1 MPTIIES
8 LVVQLGLD
16 PANYVKKSKEIE
28 KSSKQTEK
36 SIKDVT
42 VASRDTTKGFNE
54 AASSAAGFLAVIG
67 GSFALKALVTDF
79 ATTNSA
85 IARFSQNIGQ
95 SATTVSAWGNAA
107 ELVGGSASGL
117 QASMQSL
124 SATQSNFVSEGN
136 MGVIRYFSRFGV
148 ALFDAGMK
156 ARSADAIYMDLA
168 KAMEGQIGSGA
179 LSRPQANNWLLKMG
193 MDQGTA
199 NLILEGSKALSEAI
213 KKQKEYNALTPEQAA
228 QAVKL
233 NNSIIELKQ
242 NFKAFGRVIIGE
254 AQPILDF
261 MNKFAD
267 WLNKS
272 DTSTKN
278 LVLGFGALGTVLT
291 TIGASKVGLALLGRG
306 IGVGGGAGVAEGVGA
321 AVASGGFHGFGT
333 GAATA
338 SSAEAGATVGG
349 GTVIAGTAAAIGAG
363 YAITHRDQW
372 FPATEAF
379 LRDQYPD
386 NTPRSSTSKDTLS
399 ADNRGWW
406 KKSWDKV
413 FNKAYNTM
421 PMSGNEIH
429 NLAQANSSY
438 APVKTSA
445 TKEYMMNYLAG
456 SGLPKKD
463 AAAVAANLWLESAG
477 KSNQPQIGGGEGYG
491 LAQWGKKRQADFKA
505 WSGHDIHG
513 SSVDD
518 QLNFVIFELT
528 KGKLK
533 AVGDELK
540 NHPTAYG
547 TSAVV
552 SRYYESPANADA
564 NAAQRGALAQLMLG
578 VPGASANSSMAS
590 SVPTGAGSSSTS
602 TVNIHELK
610 VYSAA
615 HDAPGIAA
623 DIRQQLHN
631 QLVFQAGTGL

>member
-1 MPTIIES
+1 MPTIIDS

-16 PANYVKKSKEIE
+16 PAQYVKKSKEIE

-67 GSFALKALVTDF
+67 GSFALKALITDF

-117 QASMQSL
+117 QASMQAL
-124 SATQSNFVSEGN
+124 SATQSNFVLKGETG
-136 MGVIRYFSRFGV
+136 MIPFFSRMGV

-168 KAMEGQIGSGA
+168 KSMEERIGKGTM
-179 LSRPQANNWLLKMG
+179 SRPQANNYLLQMG
-193 MDQGTA
+193 MDQGTV
-199 NLILEGSKALSEAI
+199 NLILGGSKALAEAI
-213 KKQKEYNALTPEQAA
+213 KKQKEYNALTAEQAA

-242 NFKAFGRVIIGE
+242 NFEAFGRVSIGE
-254 AQPILDF
+254 AQPVLDF

-291 TIGASKVGLALLGRG
+291 TVGASKIGLSLLGRG
-306 IGVGGGAGVAEGVGA
+306 LGLGAGAAAAEGAGIA
-321 AVASGGFHGFGT
+321 AAGT
-333 GAATA
+333 GAGAMVGVVVPLAVAAGLAYIA
-338 SSAEAGATVGG
+338 SSHDAADTVRKILGMPEKVEPGKWGDWITENWMPHREVKALHPGPSRPSFMSDSNFMGRMHSGG
-349 GTVIAGTAAAIGAG
+349 
-363 YAITHRDQW
+363 
-372 FPATEAF
+372 
-379 LRDQYPD
+379 
-386 NTPRSSTSKDTLS
+386 
-399 ADNRGWW
+399 
-406 KKSWDKV
+406 
-413 FNKAYNTM
+413 
-421 PMSGNEIH
+421 
-429 NLAQANSSY
+429 
-438 APVKTSA
+438 KTSA
-445 TKEYMMNYLAG
+445 TKEYMMNYLAER
-456 SGLPKKD
+456 GLPKKD
-463 AAAVAANLWLESAG
+463 AAAISANLWLESAG

-491 LAQWGKKRQADFKA
+491 LAQWGNKRQADFKA
-505 WSGHDIHG
+505 WSGRDIHG
-513 SSVDD
+513 SNVDE

-564 NAAQRGALAQLMLG
+564 NAAQRGALAKLMLG
-578 VPGASANSSMAS
+578 VPGASANSAMAS

-602 TVNIHELK
+602 TVTIHELK

-623 DIRQQLHN
+623 DIRQQLHS

>member
-1 MPTIIES
+1 MPTIIDS

-117 QASMQSL
+117 QASMQAL
-124 SATQSNFVSEGN
+124 SATQSNFVLKGETG
-136 MGVIRYFSRFGV
+136 MIPFFSRMGV

-168 KAMEGQIGSGA
+168 KSMEERIGKGTM
-179 LSRPQANNWLLKMG
+179 SRPQANNYLLQMG
-193 MDQGTA
+193 IDQGTV
-199 NLILEGSKALSEAI
+199 NLILGGSKALSEAI
-213 KKQKEYNALTPEQAA
+213 KKQKEYNALTAEQAA

-242 NFKAFGRVIIGE
+242 NFESFGRVVIGE

-291 TIGASKVGLALLGRG
+291 TIGASKIGLALLGRG
-306 IGVGGGAGVAEGVGA
+306 IGVGAGVGVAEGVGA
-321 AVASGGFHGFGT
+321 AVASGGFHGFAT
-333 GAATA
+333 GATTA

-372 FPATEAF
+372 FPEVEAF
-379 LRDQYPD
+379 LRDLHPD
-386 NTPRSSTSKDTLS
+386 TTPRGSASKDTFS

-406 KKSWDKV
+406 KKSWDKI
-413 FNKAYNTM
+413 FNKVYDLM
-421 PMSGNEIH
+421 PMSGHEIH
-429 NLAQANSSY
+429 VLAEASSG
-438 APVKTSA
+438 PVKTSA
-445 TKEYMMNYLAG
+445 TKEYMMQYLIG
-456 SGLPKKD
+456 SGKSREE
-463 AAAVAANLWLESAG
+463 AAAIVANTWSESSGKANITNPNG
-477 KSNQPQIGGGEGYG
+477 INYG
-491 LAQWGKKRQADFKA
+491 LAQWGKPRQDDFKK
-505 WSGHDIHG
+505 WSGKDIHG
-513 SSVDD
+513 SSVDE
-518 QLNFVIFELT
+518 QLNFLMYELSQ
-528 KGKLK
+528 GKYK
-533 AVGDELK
+533 KVGDELG
-540 NHPTAYG
+540 NHATGYG
-547 TSAVV
+547 KAAVLA
-552 SRYYESPANADA
+552 RYYENPGNNDA
-564 NAAQRGALAQLMLG
+564 VAAQRGALAQLMLG
-578 VPGASANSSMAS
+578 VPGASANSAMAS

-615 HDAPGIAA
+615 SDAPGIAA
-623 DIRQQLHN
+623 DIRQQLHS

>member
-1 MPTIIES
+1 MPTIIDS
-8 LVVQLGLD
+8 LIVQLGLD
-16 PANYVKKSKEIE
+16 SDQYVKKSKEVE

-36 SIKDVT
+36 TLKNIT
-42 VASRDTTKGFNE
+42 VASKDTSKGFNE

-85 IARFSQNIGQ
+85 ITRFSQNIGQ

-107 ELVGGSASGL
+107 ELVGGSAGGL
-117 QASMQSL
+117 QASMQAL
-124 SATQSNFVSEGN
+124 STTQSNFVLKGETG
-136 MGVIRYFSRFGV
+136 MIPFFSRMGV
-148 ALFDAGMK
+148 ALFDASMN

-168 KAMEGQIGSGA
+168 KAMEERIGKGA
-179 LSRPQANNWLLKMG
+179 ISRPQANNYLLQMG
-193 MDQGTA
+193 MDQGTV
-199 NLILEGSKALSEAI
+199 NLILQGSKALAEEI
-213 KKQKEYNALTPEQAA
+213 KKQKEYNALTKEQAE

-233 NNSIIELKQ
+233 NNSIVELKQ
-242 NFKAFGRVIIGE
+242 NFEAFGRVIIGE
-254 AQPILDF
+254 AQPVLDF
-261 MNKFAD
+261 LNKFAD
-267 WLNKS
+267 CLNRS

-278 LVLGFGALGTVLT
+278 LVIGFGAIGTVLT
-291 TIGASKVGLALLGRG
+291 TIGASKVGLALLGSG
-306 IGVGGGAGVAEGVGA
+306 IGIGAGVGVAEGAGA
-321 AVASGGFHGFGT
+321 AVASGGFHGFAT

-338 SSAEAGATVGG
+338 SSASAGSTVGG
-349 GTVIAGTAAAIGAG
+349 GAVILGTAAAIGAG

-372 FPATEAF
+372 FPAVEAF

-386 NTPRSSTSKDTLS
+386 TTPRSSISKDTLS

-413 FNKAYNTM
+413 FNMAYNLM

-429 NLAQANSSY
+429 AWEQTYSG
-438 APVKTSA
+438 PVKTSA
-445 TKEYMMNYLAG
+445 SKEYMMNYLAG

-491 LAQWGKKRQADFKA
+491 LAQWSNERQADFKA
-505 WSGHDIHG
+505 WSGRDIHG
-513 SSVDD
+513 SSVDE

-528 KGKLK
+528 KGKFK

-540 NHPTAYG
+540 NHPTVYG
-547 TSAVV
+547 SSAVV
-552 SRYYESPANADA
+552 SRYYESPRNADA
-564 NAAQRGALAQLMLG
+564 KAAERGALAQLMLG
-578 VPGASANSSMAS
+578 VPGASVNSAMAS
-590 SVPTGAGSSSTS
+590 SVPAGAGNSSTS

-615 HDAPGIAA
+615 QDAPGIAA
-623 DIRQQLHN
+623 DLRQQLN
-631 QLVFQAGTGL
+631 SQLVFQAGTGL